1 MEINIFNQLNRIE
14 EKIERL
20 LKGVNRMAA
29 TLDQV
34 LQDVTDEST
43 IEDSIITLLAGIQ
56 AQLTAALAGT
66 SISAKNQAKI
76 DAIFSGLEANK
87 AKIAAAVS
95 ANSSAS

>member
-20 LKGVNRMAA
+20 LKGVNRMAP

-43 IEDSIITLLAGIQ
+43 IEDSILTLLAGIQ
-56 AQLTAALAGT
+56 AQLTAPLAGT
-66 SISAKNQAKI
+66 PTTAANQAKI
-76 DAIFSGLEANK
+76 DAIFSGWETNK
-87 AKIAAAVS
+87 AKVAAATT
-95 ANSSAS
+95 ANSPAA